1 MMLSVLVECA
11 PSSEG
16 EVMSFEWDW
25 VTGFLVG
32 ITHDTAYEI
41 DLDSST
47 LNGEFATIH
56 IFLGFVCITI
66 IFD

>member
-1 MMLSVLVECA
+1 MMLSVLVGCA
-11 PSSEG
+11 QLSEG
-16 EVMSFEWDW
+16 EVMSFEFDW

-41 DLDSST
+41 DLDNSA
-47 LNGEFATIH
+47 LKGEFATIH
-56 IFLGFVCITI
+56 IFLGFVCISI

>member
-1 MMLSVLVECA
+1 
-11 PSSEG
+11 
-16 EVMSFEWDW
+16 MSFECDW

-47 LNGEFATIH
+47 LKGEFATIH
-56 IFLGFVCITI
+56 IFLCFVCITI

>member
-1 MMLSVLVECA
+1 
-11 PSSEG
+11 
-16 EVMSFEWDW
+16 MSFEWDW

-41 DLDSST
+41 NTDNEEIT
-47 LNGEFATIH
+47 GEYPTIH
-56 IFLGFVCITI
+56 LFLGFVCISI

>member
-1 MMLSVLVECA
+1 
-11 PSSEG
+11 
-16 EVMSFEWDW
+16 MSFEWDW

>member
-16 EVMSFEWDW
+16 ADMSFEWDW
-25 VTGFLVG
+25 VTGFILG

-41 DLDSST
+41 NMDNEEIT
-47 LNGEFATIH
+47 GEYPTIH
-56 IFLGFVCITI
+56 LFLGFVCITI